1 MIHKL
6 THQITY
12 KNIHNRFKLNGIH
25 ITREEMFYV
34 AYSFIKEGKP
44 FEQHIG
50 TFLLDWFD
58 EKPYIELSTSGTTG
72 VPKVIRIEKQAML
85 ESALATGDYFGLE
98 PGDTMLHCLP
108 TNYVAGK
115 MMWVRSFILGLDMK
129 FVEPTS
135 NPLDKI
141 DESFDFCAMVPLQ
154 AKNSL
159 KKLKQKKIQ
168 KLIIGGVKIHKAL
181 EEELVKLPMEI
192 YETYGMTETI
202 THIAAKKIGAVAY
215 TTLPNVTVSSDDRQ
229 CLVINAKNI
238 SKNEI
243 VTNDIVKLISET
255 QFIWEGRFDNVI
267 NSGGIKLLPEKIEEK
282 LSKLIQRRYFIFGK
296 ADDTLG
302 EKAVLYVEGEPFTI
316 EDSVFNVLNKYE
328 IPKEIIFIPKFQ
340 ETATGKIMR
349 NESVLSL

>member
-1 MIHKL
+1 MQ
-6 THQITY
+6 QITY

-25 ITREEMFYV
+25 INKEEMFYV
-34 AYSFIKEGKP
+34 AYCFIKEGKP

-72 VPKVIRIEKQAML
+72 VPKIIKIDKQAML
-85 ESALATGDYFGLE
+85 DSALATGDFFGLA

-135 NPLDKI
+135 DPLKKI
-141 DESFDFCAMVPLQ
+141 DETFDFCAMIPLQ

-159 KKLKQKKIQ
+159 AKLKQKKIK
-168 KLIIGGVKIHKAL
+168 KLIIGGVTIHKAL
-181 EEELVKLPMEI
+181 QQELAKLPIDI

-202 THIAAKKIGAVAY
+202 THIAAKKIGAVAFS
-215 TTLPNVTVSSDDRQ
+215 TLPNVSVKQDENN
-229 CLVINAKNI
+229 CLVINAKKI
-238 SKNEI
+238 SKNPI
-243 VTNDIVKLISET
+243 VTNDLVKLISDT
-255 QFIWEGRFDNVI
+255 QFIWEGRIDNII
-267 NSGGIKLLPEKIEEK
+267 NSGGIKLMPEIIEDK
-282 LSKLIQRRYFIFGK
+282 LSTLIPRRYFVFGQP
-296 ADDTLG
+296 DETLG
-302 EKAVLYVEGEPFTI
+302 EKAVLFVEGEPINIAETAF
-316 EDSVFNVLNKYE
+316 DVLNKYE
-328 IPKEIIFIPKFQ
+328 IPKEVVFISKFK

-349 NESVLSL
+349 KESIL

>member
-1 MIHKL
+1 MKQN
-6 THQITY
+6 TMHQITY

-25 ITREEMFYV
+25 ISREEMFYV
-34 AYSFIKEGKP
+34 AYCFIKEGKP

-58 EKPYIELSTSGTTG
+58 EKSYIELSTSGTTG
-72 VPKVIRIEKQAML
+72 VPKIIRIEKQAML

-98 PGDTMLHCLP
+98 PGNTMLHCLP
-108 TNYVAGK
+108 TNYIAGK

-135 NPLDKI
+135 NPLNKM

-154 AKNSL
+154 AKNSYAKL
-159 KKLKQKKIQ
+159 KKKRIK
-168 KLIIGGVKIHKAL
+168 KLIIGGVTIHKAL
-181 EEELVKLPMEI
+181 EKELVKLPMEI

-202 THIAAKKIGAVAY
+202 THIAAKKIGAEAFSV
-215 TTLPNVTVSSDDRQ
+215 LPNVSVSIDERE

-238 SKNEI
+238 SKDPI
-243 VTNDIVKLISET
+243 ITNDIVKLISDT
-255 QFIWEGRFDNVI
+255 QFIWEGRYDNVI
-267 NSGGIKLLPEKIEEK
+267 NSAGIKLMPEQIEDK
-282 LSKLIQRRYFIFGK
+282 LSTRIPRRYFIFGQHDETFGQK
-296 ADDTLG
+296 V
-302 EKAVLYVEGEPFTI
+302 VLYVEGEPMTI
-316 EDSVFNVLNKYE
+316 EESIFDVLNKYE

-349 NESVLSL
+349 TESVLL